1 MLSWEN
7 GFLTIHESKI
17 IQRTIT
23 KSGMV
28 NWNGM
33 FNGEKNFGEN
43 WFRAKPS
50 VKGSNVTFSCFLLAH
65 ANIYL
70 GLHFGTTTEQI
81 FMVDGLTVSFSYKL
95 VPFCYVIYE
104 KTNLKLI

>member
-1 MLSWEN
+1 VTFDLRINVIARRLYHVWTAVQKRCIGHLCLYGKT
-7 GFLTIHESKI
+7 GFLTIHKSKN

-33 FNGEKNFGEN
+33 FNVEKNFGEN

-50 VKGSNVTFSCFLLAH
+50 VKGSNVTFSCFLRAH
-65 ANIYL
+65 AE
-70 GLHFGTTTEQI
+70 HFFGI
-81 FMVDGLTVSFSYKL
+81 AFW
-95 VPFCYVIYE
+95 
-104 KTNLKLI
+104 NNH